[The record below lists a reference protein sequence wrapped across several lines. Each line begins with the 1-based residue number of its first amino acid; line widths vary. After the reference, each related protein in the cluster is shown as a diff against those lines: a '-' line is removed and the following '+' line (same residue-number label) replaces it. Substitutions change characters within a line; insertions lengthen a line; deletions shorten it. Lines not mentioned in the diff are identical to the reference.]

1 MTTSIKDVKIH
12 RKSKFKI
19 VSIVFK
25 ITTKLK
31 YDELT
36 YKTCEQGPKEHLVL
50 MLSGKLWSIFSLPSP
65 SPHP

>member
-1 MTTSIKDVKIH
+1 MTTSIEDVKIH

-31 YDELT
+31 NDELAL
-36 YKTCEQGPKEHLVL
+36 KNDELA
-50 MLSGKLWSIFSLPSP
+50 
-65 SPHP
+65 

>member
-19 VSIVFK
+19 VSIVSIVFK

-31 YDELT
+31 TMSKLKDDELAL
-36 YKTCEQGPKEHLVL
+36 KNDELA
-50 MLSGKLWSIFSLPSP
+50 
-65 SPHP
+65 

>member
-19 VSIVFK
+19 VSIASIVFK

-31 YDELT
+31 NDEQASKDDELAS
-36 YKTCEQGPKEHLVL
+36 KDDELASKNDELA
-50 MLSGKLWSIFSLPSP
+50 
-65 SPHP
+65 

>member
-31 YDELT
+31 YDELA
-36 YKTCEQGPKEHLVL
+36 
-50 MLSGKLWSIFSLPSP
+50 
-65 SPHP
+65 

>member
-12 RKSKFKI
+12 RKSKFKS

-31 YDELT
+31 YDELA
-36 YKTCEQGPKEHLVL
+36 
-50 MLSGKLWSIFSLPSP
+50 
-65 SPHP
+65 

>member
-19 VSIVFK
+19 VSIVSIVFK

-31 YDELT
+31 YDELA
-36 YKTCEQGPKEHLVL
+36 
-50 MLSGKLWSIFSLPSP
+50 
-65 SPHP
+65 